1 MHVTKSVFLK
11 TSIVLV
17 AMVILLVPAV
27 RIHAAAPAFN
37 PKDPANVQKLK
48 DFEAT
53 MQSKKLLSVDT
64 KKSHENISGTITAIS
79 GTDITVT
86 ISNPSKGQ
94 PATVV
99 VHAASANVTRTISN
113 VPETKTTPGS
123 SDSIKKLSSH
133 TGSKNQVRS
142 TTAASAGLAVGDIVT
157 VSGVKN
163 TNGTLTASYL
173 FAHTKKGPRPTT
185 VVIKPKA

>member
-1 MHVTKSVFLK
+1 
-11 TSIVLV
+11 
-17 AMVILLVPAV
+17 MVILLVPTV
-27 RIHAAAPAFN
+27 RIHAAAPVFN

-48 DFEAT
+48 DFEVT
-53 MQSKKLLSVDT
+53 MQSKKLLSVDIN
-64 KKSHENISGTITAIS
+64 KLHENISGTITAIS
-79 GTDITVT
+79 GTDITVS

-94 PATVV
+94 PASVV
-99 VHAASANVTRTISN
+99 VHTSSANVTRTISS

-133 TGSKNQVRS
+133 AGSKNQVRS
-142 TTAASAGLAVGDIVT
+142 TTAASAGLAIGDIVT
-157 VSGVKN
+157 VSGLKN
-163 TNGTLTASYL
+163 TNGTLTANHV